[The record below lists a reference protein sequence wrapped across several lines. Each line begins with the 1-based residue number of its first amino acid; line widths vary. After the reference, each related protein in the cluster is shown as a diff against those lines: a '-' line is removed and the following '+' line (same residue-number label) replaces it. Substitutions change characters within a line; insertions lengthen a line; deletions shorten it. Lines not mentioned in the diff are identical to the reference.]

1 MDVVKVE
8 FDLMPINKSVAL
20 FKCQKSL
27 SGVIHVSDE
36 NETTVILDGGYV
48 LGEYH
53 CQISAIKV
61 ISLLAVQIADCEKEG
76 FGNYKD
82 YKCDYTERVFRTIH

>member
-1 MDVVKVE
+1 MNVVKVE
-8 FDLMPINKSVAL
+8 FNLSPLNKSIAL

-53 CQISAIKV
+53 SQMCAIKA
-61 ISLLAVQIADCEKEG
+61 ISLLAVQIADYEKTG
-76 FGNYKD
+76 FGNYRD
-82 YKCDYTERVFRTIH
+82 YKCDYTERVFQTIH

>member
-1 MDVVKVE
+1 MNVVKVE
-8 FDLMPINKSVAL
+8 FNLSPLNKSIAL

-48 LGEYH
+48 LGEFH
-53 CQISAIKV
+53 CQMCAIKA
-61 ISLLAVQIADCEKEG
+61 ISLLAVKIADYEKTG
-76 FGNYKD
+76 SGNYRD
-82 YKCDYTERVFRTIH
+82 YKCDYTERVFQTIH